1 MDKQGFIDR
10 SSDVS
15 EQGPYEIRM
24 RDKEANEEVTDQ
36 YTCETGILDGHHPN
50 AIHNMKWVFIL
61 TVLTQLIL

>member
-50 AIHNMKWVFIL
+50 AIHNMK
-61 TVLTQLIL
+61 